1 MAGGGRLLAVQSERN
16 GAVGYDRDAIVGVP
30 FNQSTAAAVTSTR
43 TYLFLSAV
51 VTGTAEA
58 IAPPRVGA
66 LFAVIVLSVH
76 EL

>member
-1 MAGGGRLLAVQSERN
+1 MPSFA
-16 GAVGYDRDAIVGVP
+16 VP

-51 VTGTAEA
+51 VTGIAEA
-58 IAPPRVGA
+58 MALPSVGV

-76 EL
+76 VLVTRSRLNDPAVVTVLT